1 MGRFPNRTDCS
12 FSIHRSLWNRL
23 QKLLSCPMRFLRKL
37 LVVCILI
44 ILISFSCLLQ
54 IHIELRIL
62 LLHKYVLNVILLFF
76 IYFDVE
82 VVVFLQ
88 KVLVVSLFPDFTQFC
103 CWTDC
108 ALHGFYGLLFGDSGW
123 TSLVLKNFGRL
134 GRGCQAILRG
144 KAGFFV

>member
-1 MGRFPNRTDCS
+1 
-12 FSIHRSLWNRL
+12 
-23 QKLLSCPMRFLRKL
+23 MRFLRKL

-62 LLHKYVLNVILLFF
+62 LLHKYVLDVVLLFLV
-76 IYFDVE
+76 YFDVE

-103 CWTDC
+103 C
-108 ALHGFYGLLFGDSGW
+108 
-123 TSLVLKNFGRL
+123 
-134 GRGCQAILRG
+134 
-144 KAGFFV
+144 